1 MVLLLRCVVGTL
13 LNIHSAQTLKT
24 CVRARSAASHLDPNY
39 THFSQTPHDL
49 VITRIL
55 PISPKMDYLELEDS
69 AMLAF
74 EELGGNFISEHVL
87 SKPVA
92 STSAPLTR
100 RSRRRVEASY
110 LIRLRGP
117 FPTPRDIANAL
128 GLSRVPQLE
137 NGEAEDGEASFC
149 RLSESSVNALDVWV
163 RKHHPNH
170 NMTKVRVG
178 LAHKDFGD
186 LPVLG
191 RDPTL
196 PHHRPQ
202 TAVGTVK
209 QRVLEYPVHYFFYGT
224 LADPERL
231 ERLLGIP
238 ASGLSPLQPATVL
251 DGHVEIWAGKY
262 RALVDAPGAKADG
275 FAYAVT
281 SSDQEEALRVYE
293 GDHYEVVA
301 ARIVVGGQEIVGR
314 TFRFAGFENEL
325 TQ

>member
-1 MVLLLRCVVGTL
+1 MVLLLRCVVG
-13 LNIHSAQTLKT
+13 NPPSANPYKT
-24 CVRARSAASHLDPNY
+24 CVRAPSAASHLDHNY
-39 THFSQTPHDL
+39 THFPETRHDL

-92 STSAPLTR
+92 STSAPLTK
-100 RSRRRVEASY
+100 RSRRRVETSY
-110 LIRLRGP
+110 LIRLGGP
-117 FPTPRDIANAL
+117 FSTPRDIANAL
-128 GLSRVPQLE
+128 SLSRVPQLE
-137 NGEAEDGEASFC
+137 SGEAEDGEASFC
-149 RLSESSVNALDVWV
+149 RLSESSINALDVWV
-163 RKHHPNH
+163 KKHNPNH
-170 NMTKVRVG
+170 NMTKVRIS

-186 LPVLG
+186 LPILG
-191 RDPTL
+191 CDPTL

-202 TAVGTVK
+202 TAVGTIK

-238 ASGLSPLQPATVL
+238 ASDLPPLQPAIVL
-251 DGHVEIWAGKY
+251 NGRVEIWAGKY
-262 RALVDAPGAKADG
+262 RALVDSPGAKADG

-301 ARIVVGGQEIVGR
+301 ARIVVGGQQIVGR
-314 TFRFAGFENEL
+314 TFRFAGFEDEL